1 MGQNCKTT
9 LNSNLP
15 PCSLVSAKEMLPL
28 LPIKRSTLW
37 KWVKMGTF
45 PSPVKVNSLT
55 RWRVEE
61 VDAWLAQF
69 TKEVDQTQ
77 EHHSYGG

>member
-1 MGQNCKTT
+1 MEQKCKTT
-9 LNSNLP
+9 LNLSLP
-15 PCSLVSAKEMLPL
+15 PYSLISAKEMLPL

-61 VDAWLAQF
+61 VNAWLAQF
-69 TKEVDQTQ
+69 TNEAHQTQ
-77 EHHSYGG
+77 ERHSYGG